1 MPNNPTP
8 RGFQQCK
15 SCEAVGPPCDSCK
28 GIGQTKQGVV
38 CPSCKGTGLEVH
50 TTVIGSCKG

>member
-1 MPNNPTP
+1 MPNDLP

-28 GIGQTKQGVV
+28 GIGQTKQGAV